1 MILRYTLDIHS
12 QEPMY
17 AVCDAVT
24 GECYYQTH
32 SIFDAIKMIQG
43 VQL

>member
-12 QEPMY
+12 HQPMY

-24 GECYYQTH
+24 GECYHQTH
-32 SIFDAIKMIQG
+32 SIFDAIQLIQNN
-43 VQL
+43 QK

>member
-1 MILRYTLDIHS
+1 MILRYTQDIHS

-24 GECYYQTH
+24 GECYYQTS
-32 SIFDAIKMIQG
+32 SICDAIKMIQG
-43 VQL
+43 GQV

>member
-1 MILRYTLDIHS
+1 MTIRYTLDIHS

-24 GECYYQTH
+24 GECYYQTS
-32 SIFDAIKMIQG
+32 SIFDAIKLIQRK
-43 VQL
+43 QL

>member
-1 MILRYTLDIHS
+1 MILRYTQNIHS

-24 GECYYQTH
+24 GECYHQTS
-32 SIFDAIKMIQG
+32 SICEAIKLIQND
-43 VQL
+43 QK

>member
-1 MILRYTLDIHS
+1 MTIRYTFDIHS

-24 GECYYQTH
+24 GECYHQTS

-43 VQL
+43 VQV

>member
-1 MILRYTLDIHS
+1 MTIRYTFDIHS

-24 GECYYQTH
+24 GECYLQTS
-32 SIFDAIKMIQG
+32 SIFDAIQLIQG

>member
-1 MILRYTLDIHS
+1 MILRYTQDIHS

-17 AVCDAVT
+17 VVCDAVT
-24 GECYYQTH
+24 GECYHQTH

-43 VQL
+43 VQV

>member
-1 MILRYTLDIHS
+1 MTIRYTFDIHS

-24 GECYYQTH
+24 GECYHQTH
-32 SIFDAIKMIQG
+32 SICDAIQLIQNN
-43 VQL
+43 QK

>member
-1 MILRYTLDIHS
+1 MILRYTQDIYS

-24 GECYYQTH
+24 GECYHQTH
-32 SIFDAIKMIQG
+32 SIFDAIQLIQG
-43 VQL
+43 GQV

>member
-24 GECYYQTH
+24 GECYLQTS
-32 SIFDAIKMIQG
+32 SICDAIQLIQNN
-43 VQL
+43 QK

>member
-1 MILRYTLDIHS
+1 MTIRYTLDIHS

-24 GECYYQTH
+24 GECYHQTH
-32 SIFDAIKMIQG
+32 SITDAIRLVQG
-43 VQL
+43 NSK

>member
-1 MILRYTLDIHS
+1 MTIRYTQNIHS

-24 GECYYQTH
+24 GECYHQTH
-32 SIFDAIKMIQG
+32 SIFDAIQLIQNS
-43 VQL
+43 QK

>member
-32 SIFDAIKMIQG
+32 SICDAIQLIQNN
-43 VQL
+43 QK

>member
-17 AVCDAVT
+17 VVCDAVT
-24 GECYYQTH
+24 GECYHQTS
-32 SIFDAIKMIQG
+32 SICDAIKMIQG
-43 VQL
+43 VQV

>member
-24 GECYYQTH
+24 GECYHQTS
-32 SIFDAIKMIQG
+32 SITDAIKLIQNN
-43 VQL
+43 QK